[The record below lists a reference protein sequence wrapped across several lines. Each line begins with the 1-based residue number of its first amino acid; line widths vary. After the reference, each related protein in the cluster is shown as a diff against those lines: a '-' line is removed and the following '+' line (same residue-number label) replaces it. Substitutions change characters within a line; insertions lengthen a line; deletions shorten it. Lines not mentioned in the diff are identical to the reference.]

1 MRPTIPMYRMT
12 HFAVPAIAFVFAFAG
27 CHSTQT
33 ATRPQASGRDSQPT
47 QDPAASNVAPASLT
61 ETTSP
66 GDPAGYETPGNASS
80 CDPGGNYTTQAVA
93 RDAAPALTESGMPP
107 C

>member
-12 HFAVPAIAFVFAFAG
+12 HLAVPAIAFVFAFAG

-33 ATRPQASGRDSQPT
+33 ATQPQTSGRDSQPAH
-47 QDPAASNVAPASLT
+47 DPAAANLAPAGVI

-66 GDPAGYETPGNASS
+66 GDPAGYDNQGNATSS
-80 CDPGGNYTTQAVA
+80 DPGVNYSAQAVA
-93 RDAAPALTESGMPP
+93 PEAPPDLPQYNQP
-107 C
+107 